1 MKNILKYSIIFVV
14 YLLLGIVFWG
24 NHDYMLPT
32 FIALF
37 IVINLYLVD
46 TSKSYIVNFL
56 QLSGISILAF
66 AISLFTEDANKFMV
80 VQYVGSMLISSF
92 LIFYLKKNR
101 ELTTPL

>member
-1 MKNILKYSIIFVV
+1 MKNILKYSIIFLV
-14 YLLLGIVFWG
+14 YLALGIVFWG

-46 TSKSYIVNFL
+46 TSKSYVLNFI

-80 VQYVGSMLISSF
+80 IQYVGSMILSSF
-92 LIFYLKKNR
+92 LIFYLKKNSK
-101 ELTTPL
+101 LTTSL